1 MNVEFSL
8 DGVFD
13 EAVRREAE
21 ATDHRDKTA
30 LPGSVARERNE
41 IESNLEKIYQRLLEV
56 GYLVDVIAVTPED
69 AKRHKT
75 TPCRKERSCISEK
88 RLLPD
93 RSQADGSSSGARG
106 VGRLAFTF

>member
-30 LPGSVARERNE
+30 LPGSVVRRETRSN
-41 IESNLEKIYQRLLEV
+41 SNLEKIYQRLLEV
-56 GYLVDVIAVTPED
+56 GYLVDVIAATPED
-69 AKRHKT
+69 VKRHKA
-75 TPCRKERSCISEK
+75 P
-88 RLLPD
+88 LL
-93 RSQADGSSSGARG
+93 A
-106 VGRLAFTF
+106 GREGHA

>member
-1 MNVEFSL
+1 
-8 DGVFD
+8 
-13 EAVRREAE
+13 
-21 ATDHRDKTA
+21 
-30 LPGSVARERNE
+30 
-41 IESNLEKIYQRLLEV
+41 EV

>member
-21 ATDHRDKTA
+21 AADRDKTT
-30 LPGSVARERNE
+30 LPGSVVRGETRSN
-41 IESNLEKIYQRLLEV
+41 SNLEKIYQRLLEV

-69 AKRHKT
+69 VKRHKA
-75 TPCRKERSCISEK
+75 PLLAGRKGH
-88 RLLPD
+88 
-93 RSQADGSSSGARG
+93 A
-106 VGRLAFTF
+106 

>member
-21 ATDHRDKTA
+21 AADRDKIT
-30 LPGSVARERNE
+30 LPGSVVRGRNE

-56 GYLVDVIAVTPED
+56 GYLVDVIAATPED
-69 AKRHKT
+69 VKRHKA
-75 TPCRKERSCISEK
+75 P
-88 RLLPD
+88 LL
-93 RSQADGSSSGARG
+93 A
-106 VGRLAFTF
+106 GREGHA

>member
-8 DGVFD
+8 NGVFD

-21 ATDHRDKTA
+21 ATDRDKTT

-69 AKRHKT
+69 VKRHKAPLT
-75 TPCRKERSCISEK
+75 
-88 RLLPD
+88 
-93 RSQADGSSSGARG
+93 SSFLSLA
-106 VGRLAFTF
+106 GREGHA

>member
-8 DGVFD
+8 NGVFD

-21 ATDHRDKTA
+21 ATDQDKIT

-69 AKRHKT
+69 VKRHKA
-75 TPCRKERSCISEK
+75 PLLAGRKGH
-88 RLLPD
+88 
-93 RSQADGSSSGARG
+93 A
-106 VGRLAFTF
+106 

>member
-41 IESNLEKIYQRLLEV
+41 IEQ
-56 GYLVDVIAVTPED
+56 
-69 AKRHKT
+69 
-75 TPCRKERSCISEK
+75 
-88 RLLPD
+88 
-93 RSQADGSSSGARG
+93 
-106 VGRLAFTF
+106 

>member
-8 DGVFD
+8 NGVFD

-21 ATDHRDKTA
+21 APDRDKTT

-56 GYLVDVIAVTPED
+56 GYLVDVVAATPED
-69 AKRHKT
+69 VKRHKA
-75 TPCRKERSCISEK
+75 P
-88 RLLPD
+88 LL
-93 RSQADGSSSGARG
+93 A
-106 VGRLAFTF
+106 GREGHA

>member
-8 DGVFD
+8 NGVFD

-69 AKRHKT
+69 VKRHKA
-75 TPCRKERSCISEK
+75 P
-88 RLLPD
+88 LL
-93 RSQADGSSSGARG
+93 A
-106 VGRLAFTF
+106 GREGHA

>member
-8 DGVFD
+8 NGVFD

-21 ATDHRDKTA
+21 AADRDKTA
-30 LPGSVARERNE
+30 LPGSVVRGRNE

-69 AKRHKT
+69 VKRHKA
-75 TPCRKERSCISEK
+75 PLLAGRKGH
-88 RLLPD
+88 
-93 RSQADGSSSGARG
+93 A
-106 VGRLAFTF
+106 